1 MATRKNIRKRKVTAV
16 KTSFTRKAD
25 HLENRVAVIK
35 HNKQAKR
42 YDYGVNN
49 MLPNELLCAIEAS
62 VTASSCREIKS
73 TFIKGK
79 GLADKSVASVKMNP
93 KQTANQLQ
101 AESSDFAGLFRG
113 VAMKVIYNVLGEQ
126 YRMYALE
133 FECVRATD
141 DGGYYYNK
149 DLQDGTDKKTNRI
162 YMDVFDS
169 HESPSSRL
177 RRVKEQ
183 IDEYG
188 YQVGDIVYHFEQ
200 KAGQK
205 IYPKPVAWA
214 AMEEIESD
222 AALGRLDFR
231 NVKKGFRPDAILTT
245 VGQIDD
251 TEEDESGR
259 TEQDYFDKNME
270 QFSGEDA
277 TSLLHIQVD
286 KIDEA
291 PKLETFDSEKLLN
304 STTAAVDRIGRRVC
318 RGMEVPT
325 ILISGFA
332 QSGQLGNTQELLN
345 TMKLFALTA
354 LEYQRLVS
362 EVFEMVFPLLD
373 WKIDP
378 LELIDE
384 VPDWLVA
391 KLTADEIRELGGY
404 KPIDEETGASSSAT
418 ADALA
423 ALSPLVAT
431 KVLDKMSTEEIRGLI
446 GLNGAPELPEEDAK

>member
-1 MATRKNIRKRKVTAV
+1 MASKKNIRTRKVTAV
-16 KTSFTRKAD
+16 KTEYTRKSD
-25 HLENRVAVIK
+25 NMVNRVAVIK
-35 HNKQAKR
+35 HNKGAKR
-42 YDYGVNN
+42 WDFGVNN
-49 MLPNELLCAIEAS
+49 MLPNELLLAIEAS

-79 GLADKSVASVKMNP
+79 GLADKSVASMKINA
-93 KQTANQLQ
+93 KQTANSLVN
-101 AESSDFAGLFRG
+101 ELSDFSGLFRG
-113 VAMKVIYNVLGEQ
+113 VALKVIYNVLGEP
-126 YRMYALE
+126 YRIYALE

-141 DGGYYYNK
+141 EGGYYVNK
-149 DLQDGTDKKTNRI
+149 DLQDGTDKKTNRV
-162 YMDVFDS
+162 YMDVFDG
-169 HESPSSRL
+169 HESPTSRL

-245 VGQIDD
+245 VGQIDSV
-251 TEEDESGR
+251 EEDESGR
-259 TEQDYFDKNME
+259 TEQDYFDKNLE

-286 KIDEA
+286 KVEEA

-318 RGMEVPT
+318 RGMETPT
-325 ILISGFA
+325 MLVSGFA
-332 QSGQLGNTQELLN
+332 QSGQLGNTDEIVN
-345 TMKLFALTA
+345 TMKLFSLTA
-354 LEYQRLVS
+354 LDYQVLISGALEIVMPHFNWS
-362 EVFEMVFPLLD
+362 
-373 WKIDP
+373 IDP
-378 LELIDE
+378 LELIE
-384 VPDWLVA
+384 EIPDWLVSE
-391 KLTADEIRELGGY
+391 LTSDEKRALKGY
-404 KPIDEETGASSSAT
+404 DPKTDEQKAEESPTPET
-418 ADALA
+418 
-423 ALSPLVAT
+423 P
-431 KVLDKMSTEEIRGLI
+431 
-446 GLNGAPELPEEDAK
+446 